1 MKRIFTVALVLLAS
15 VTMSIGQSRP
25 ALRVDANFVGS
36 NQSMKRD
43 GYVWNTKMN
52 VGLRVGAAAEFM
64 IGSRGFYLAPGL
76 NYTMKGSKSEWDIP
90 KMEFQSTYITMVSTR
105 LHYLQLPINA
115 GIRFD
120 LMNDMAVSIEA
131 GPFLAYGIYG
141 TYRQKLEGWKPNNY
155 STEFFGPTLGGPTN
169 IRWDIGA
176 NIIAAFH
183 YKRYYIQIG
192 CEYGFVD
199 IVSGGG
205 SDIPRLND
213 NRQSSS
219 TTALREKGNN
229 EYAYNRDFFV
239 GIGYRF

>member
-43 GYVWNTKMN
+43 GYVWDTKMN
-52 VGLRVGAAAEFM
+52 VDLRVGAAAEFM

-76 NYTMKGSKSEWDIP
+76 NYTMKGSKTEWDIP
-90 KMEFQSTYITMVSTR
+90 EMVPGTYITMVSTR

>member
-15 VTMSIGQSRP
+15 VTMAIGQSRP

-43 GYVWNTKMN
+43 GYVWDTKMN
-52 VGLRVGAAAEFM
+52 VGLRVGAAAEFK
-64 IGSRGFYLAPGL
+64 IGSGGFYLAPGL

-120 LMNDMAVSIEA
+120 LMNDMAVSIET

-192 CEYGFVD
+192 YEHGFVD